1 MHEIMKLMLN
11 FALNIVGVIPI
22 EITTDAYFTSSDF
35 SILTR
40 YKFYITELR
49 ACETCASK
57 RIIKNITY
65 YFIYCISDNIMAMHK
80 LIIMY
85 MY

>member
-1 MHEIMKLMLN
+1 M
-11 FALNIVGVIPI
+11 FPI

-35 SILTR
+35 FILTR
-40 YKFYITELR
+40 YKFYITALKV
-49 ACETCASK
+49 CETCASYYQK
-57 RIIKNITY
+57 YYVY